1 MDGMK
6 WTDQEL
12 KARHEANLEDL
23 ERRMRE
29 KPELYSQWSKP
40 YRQVTA
46 GRLKG
51 IKRMR
56 YIWLQENHPQELK
69 EMLMAD
75 TLSEH
80 LRGIEDRTRSRQAQ
94 IMDGLMES
102 RNLLNRTDVTAAHPG
117 ITDQARALGT
127 AQAQRDAMGMAI
139 HEVVES
145 F

>member
-1 MDGMK
+1 MDSMK
-6 WTDQEL
+6 WTDPEL
-12 KARHEANLEDL
+12 KARYEENLKDL
-23 ERRMRE
+23 ERRMKE

-40 YRQVTA
+40 YRQITA

-56 YIWLQENHPQELK
+56 YIWLQENHPQELS

-80 LRGIEDRTRSRQAQ
+80 LQDIEDRTRSRQAQ

-102 RNLLNRTDVTAAHPG
+102 RNLLNRTDVTTAHPE
-117 ITDQARALGT
+117 ITDQARTLGT
-127 AQAQRDAMGMAI
+127 TQAQQDAMDMAI